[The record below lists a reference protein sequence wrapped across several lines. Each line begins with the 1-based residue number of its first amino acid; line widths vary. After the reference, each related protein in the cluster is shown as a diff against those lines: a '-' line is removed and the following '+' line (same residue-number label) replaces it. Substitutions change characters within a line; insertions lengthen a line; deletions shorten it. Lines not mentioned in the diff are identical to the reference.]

1 MQFYISI
8 LQDYAKKF
16 IGTLILS
23 PKSILL
29 FIFLIFLSS
38 EIYSEEKK
46 VNNKDL
52 DYRFKL
58 KILGSMNVP
67 LSDAGKL
74 WEPFPSG
81 GIKVTLP
88 VGVKNLDLS
97 GVAEYGLIKNSE
109 NEDLE
114 IKTGLIRLLVSYRFN
129 LKESKFSISPF
140 FGIMDM
146 MIHHNGE
153 DILESVMDTEIF
165 KNVENEFG
173 ISMGVEP
180 EFSFKRFTVSLPLSY
195 DLLFS
200 SPEVYQSFNT
210 SLAIGMTF

>member
-1 MQFYISI
+1 MRFYISL
-8 LQDYAKKF
+8 LQNYAKK
-16 IGTLILS
+16 LIWSLKLS
-23 PKSILL
+23 PISILL
-29 FIFLIFLSS
+29 FIFLITFSS
-38 EIYSEEKK
+38 QVYSEEIKPNHEK
-46 VNNKDL
+46 EN
-52 DYRFKL
+52 YRIKL
-58 KILGSMNVP
+58 KLLGSFNIP
-67 LSDAGKL
+67 LSDAGDL

-81 GIKVTLP
+81 GLKVTLP
-88 VGVKNLDLS
+88 VGVKNLNIS
-97 GVAEYGLIKNSE
+97 GVAEYGLIKNTE

-114 IKTGLIRLLVSYRFN
+114 IKTGLIRLLVSYQ
-129 LKESKFSISPF
+129 LKIKNTKFSINPF

-146 MIHHNGE
+146 MIHHNEG

-173 ISMGVEP
+173 VSMGVEP
-180 EFSFKRFTVSLPLSY
+180 EFSFKKFTISLPIFY